1 VESINLF
8 KLQLLLS
15 STKCKVENNIKKP
28 GTFSTN
34 KKRIFLYV
42 PTYIDS
48 GTRWFENTDQPYK
61 DDIHKVYIPF
71 YVDIVF

>member
-1 VESINLF
+1 MERIKLF

-15 STKCKVENNIKKP
+15 STKCKVENNIQKP
-28 GTFSTN
+28 
-34 KKRIFLYV
+34 V

-61 DDIHKVYIPF
+61 DDIHKVYIPL